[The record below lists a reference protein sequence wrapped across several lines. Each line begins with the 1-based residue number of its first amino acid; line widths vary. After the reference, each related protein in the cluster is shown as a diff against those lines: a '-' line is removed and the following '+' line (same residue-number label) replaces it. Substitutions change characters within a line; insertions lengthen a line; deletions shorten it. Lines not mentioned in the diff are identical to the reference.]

1 MTAKL
6 IDISHHQDWPHDN
19 LLRTLDGIILRC
31 AYAESPDTK
40 FGAFAASAKA
50 RELPWAAY
58 HFIKPGD
65 GAKQAEFA
73 MRRLDAVGGCPVLFM
88 DREYERGVIAS
99 AQTAD
104 AYIARVKAAGLTTG
118 TYMSLSIYRGHGAD
132 IDWPARW
139 GGSPPPIWHEGDFW
153 QYAGDD
159 VPKGNHIDRDLYN
172 GAPIALR
179 SLFQLGRVIP
189 VPPHTPPVVP
199 VPPVGQ
205 GKGDVMYNL
214 AKGTA
219 DTQKQL
225 KEGAILYDRAV
236 GGTRYSRV
244 PSDMWFPF
252 LGGANADRIVVADGD
267 YAVFANRAQLIGSKD
282 VPARYGK

>member
-6 IDISHHQDWPHDN
+6 IDVSHHQDWPHDN

-31 AYAESPDTK
+31 AYSVDQPDTK
-40 FGAFAASAKA
+40 FATFAAFAKA
-50 RELPWAAY
+50 RGLPWAAY

-99 AQTAD
+99 EATAH
-104 AYIARVKAAGLTTG
+104 AYIDRVRQAGLITG
-118 TYMSLSIYRGHGAD
+118 TYASLSIYQSFGAD
-132 IDWPARW
+132 IDWPAFW
-139 GGSPPPIWHEGDFW
+139 GSAPPPVWHVGDFW

-159 VPKGNHIDRDLYN
+159 VPKGNHIDRDYFN
-172 GAPIALR
+172 GTPAELKAL
-179 SLFQLGRVIP
+179 FAGATPGQ
-189 VPPHTPPVVP
+189 PHTPPVVP

-214 AKGTA
+214 APGSA

-244 PSDMWFPF
+244 PADMWFPF
-252 LGGANADRIVVADGD
+252 LGGANADRVVVADGD
-267 YAVFANRAQLIGSKD
+267 YAVFANRADLIGSKN